1 MVRVTQASVDLAIA
15 VVAGVVLITTATSG
29 PGWGGASIETVI
41 ATQLDRSALSPL
53 YHLLASAAAA
63 FPVGE
68 PGFRLAVLSALLG
81 AVTLLGVIHA
91 VRALLPA
98 QPVAATLS
106 AVLLVLAP
114 PWRLAAAQPG
124 PAMLA
129 ACGTV
134 WALAFALEQAR
145 DPNPRRALSAL
156 AACAVV
162 VGSAPW
168 LGLGLLV
175 LVGAWHRKTT
185 PLVPALAGLGALIVL
200 LWLGAFG
207 SLPPIRSDLAAAVA
221 ATGVGSASLL
231 VGVGLLAGAFGAL
244 TGLPHARGLFGA
256 ILLAAVHAVLVDPSA
271 SPLLGLFAIA
281 VGIVPVAIT
290 RILPKESP
298 RRSLVS
304 VIAAVP
310 LVGLALATGT
320 VLTVDNPRDTP
331 ARLATDLVSS
341 LPPGPGT
348 FVATRTIPW
357 AAIRHEQGIAGLR
370 PDLTL
375 APLSPS
381 DVDIA
386 NALRAKKI
394 AGSDQFAFGRLD
406 PSRAVPRG
414 RGFQLL
420 GDSRLDTVVPPLP
433 PATYAT
439 AIGETE
445 SILLALARARY
456 EAGAGRLDAAA
467 KAAGL
472 GPRFS
477 GSDLAILSTTIPS
490 AEIPAFYGFIPALGE
505 PAGRWQLDLLG
516 DDLAWVG
523 GIEQPVVAGPPPRVL
538 HARWRAL
545 WRGEI
550 KADDASIT
558 ALGPDAVAAT
568 AELMKTFP
576 R

>member
-1 MVRVTQASVDLAIA
+1 MVRVTQASVDLAIG
-15 VVAGVVLITTATSG
+15 VVAGVILIATATSG
-29 PGWGGASIETVI
+29 PGWGSGSVETVI
-41 ATQLDRSALSPL
+41 ATQLQRTALSPL
-53 YHLLASAAAA
+53 YHLLASVAAAL
-63 FPVGE
+63 PVGE
-68 PGFRLAVLSALLG
+68 PGFRLAALSALIG
-81 AVTLLGVIHA
+81 AITLVGVIHA

-98 QPVAATLS
+98 QPVAAALS

-114 PWRLAAAQPG
+114 PWRLAAAEPG

-168 LGLGLLV
+168 LGTGLVLLV
-175 LVGAWHRKTT
+175 GLWHRKTT

-200 LWLGAFG
+200 LWMGVMG
-207 SLPPIRSDLAAAVA
+207 SLPPIRADLAAAVA

-256 ILLAAVHAVLVDPSA
+256 ILLAALHTVLVDPSP

-281 VGIVPVAIT
+281 VGIVPAAIT
-290 RILPKESP
+290 RLLPKDSP
-298 RRSLVS
+298 RRAV
-304 VIAAVP
+304 VAVGAAVP

-320 VLTVDNPRDTP
+320 VLIVDNPRHTP
-331 ARLATDLVSS
+331 ARLATDVAGS

-348 FVATRTIPW
+348 FVATRVIPW
-357 AAIRHEQGIAGLR
+357 AAFRHEQGIAGLR

-375 APLSPS
+375 APLGPS
-381 DVDIA
+381 DVDVA

-406 PSRAVPRG
+406 PSRALPRG

-420 GDSRLDTVVPPLP
+420 GEARLDTVVPTLP

-439 AIGETE
+439 TIGETE
-445 SILLALARARY
+445 SVLLALARARY

-472 GPRFS
+472 ALS
-477 GSDLAILSTTIPS
+477 GSDLAILATTVPSTQV
-490 AEIPAFYGFIPALGE
+490 PAFYGFIPALGE
-505 PAGRWQLDLLG
+505 PAGRWQLELLG
-516 DDLAWVG
+516 DDLAWVSG
-523 GIEQPVVAGPPPRVL
+523 LEVPVVSGPPPRVL

-550 KADDASIT
+550 KPDDASIT
-558 ALGPDAVAAT
+558 ALGPEAVAAT
-568 AELMKTFP
+568 AELIKTFP